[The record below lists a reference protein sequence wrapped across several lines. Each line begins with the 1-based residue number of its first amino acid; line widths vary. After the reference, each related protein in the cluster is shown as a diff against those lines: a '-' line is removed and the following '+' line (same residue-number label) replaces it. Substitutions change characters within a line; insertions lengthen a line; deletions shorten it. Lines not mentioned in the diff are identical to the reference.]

1 MCLKSK
7 THGCTKLQL
16 LAQAAGVRFGVI
28 LKTPANFARL
38 GATLE
43 TPTKFARLGVILET
57 PRKSPGRPER
67 RPSHVLLGILAKR
80 VQLSLA
86 KQLLL
91 GRMVWRRC
99 VDRVGRRAGNVPQE
113 QVAPGKQQQL

>member
-1 MCLKSK
+1 M
-7 THGCTKLQL
+7 
-16 LAQAAGVRFGVI
+16 AQAAGVRLGVI
-28 LKTPANFARL
+28 LKTPANFARV

-99 VDRVGRRAGNVPQE
+99 VDRVGRRAGDVPQE
-113 QVAPGKQQQL
+113 QEVAPGKQQQL